1 MYQNYW
7 QLQSAPFNNDS
18 DTRFYFPSDT
28 HQSGLL
34 KMRYLVE
41 NRREA
46 GLLVGGTGLG
56 KTYLLAKL
64 AEQLA
69 ESHGPFVHVVFPQ
82 LSAPELL
89 AYLALELGADPGQVG
104 NSEGGLD
111 RTIRELQRLFAAFSE
126 QNRHPVL
133 VIDEAHLIDD
143 PAVFQALRLLLNF
156 HQQRPDFSLILAGQ
170 RELLPHVKRYAE
182 FEERLAVKCL
192 LRPFNLE
199 ETVGY
204 VTGRL
209 EAAGTRRTIFE
220 PTAVTTIFEVSGGI
234 PRRINRIC
242 DLALLVGFA
251 EESASIAADQIEA
264 VAAELTAA
272 VPD

>member
-7 QLQSAPFNNDS
+7 QLQSSPFNNDS
-18 DTRFYFPSDT
+18 DTRFYFASDT

-34 KMRYLVE
+34 KLRYLVE

-56 KTYLLAKL
+56 KTYLLAAL

-69 ESHGPFVHVVFPQ
+69 ETHGPFVRVVFPQ

-89 AYLALELGADPGQVG
+89 AYVAVELGADPSQVG
-104 NSEGGLD
+104 GSAGGLD
-111 RTIRELQRLFAAFSE
+111 RTIREFQRLLTASAE
-126 QNRHPVL
+126 KGRHPVL
-133 VIDEAHLIDD
+133 TIDEAHLIDD
-143 PAVFQALRLLLNF
+143 PAVFHALRLLLNF
-156 HQQRPDFSLILAGQ
+156 HQQRPDFTLILAGQ
-170 RELLPHVKRYAE
+170 RELLTHVRRYAE

-204 VTGRL
+204 ISSRL
-209 EAAGTRRTIFE
+209 AAAGARRPIFE
-220 PTAVTTIFEVSGGI
+220 PVAITTIFEVSGGI

-251 EESASIAADQIEA
+251 EESASISADQVEA

>member
-1 MYQNYW
+1 MYTNYW
-7 QLQSAPFNNDS
+7 QLQSSPFENGDP
-18 DTRFYFPSDT
+18 RFYFASDT

-34 KMRYLVE
+34 KLRYLLE
-41 NRREA
+41 NQKEA

-56 KTYLLAKL
+56 KSFLLSTL
-64 AEQLA
+64 AEQVA
-69 ESHGPFVHVVFPQ
+69 ETHGPFVRLVFPQ
-82 LSAPELL
+82 MSAPEML
-89 AYLALELGADPGQVG
+89 AYLAVELGADPGSVG
-104 NSEGGLD
+104 DLSGGLD
-111 RTIRELQRLFAAFSE
+111 RTVREIQRLLTQFAA
-126 QNRHPVL
+126 QGRRPVI

-143 PAVFQALRLLLNF
+143 LQVFQALRLLLNF
-156 HQQRPDFSLILAGQ
+156 SERKPEFTLILAGQ
-170 RELLPHVKRYAE
+170 RELLTHIRRIGE

-199 ETVGY
+199 EAVGY
-204 VTGRL
+204 ISFRL
-209 EAAGTRRTIFE
+209 EAAGARRPIFE

-251 EESASIAADQIEA
+251 EESTSISAEQIEA
-264 VAAELTAA
+264 VAEELTAA